1 MKRSNVLLGSR
12 RLKKTGDKPLGEGDE
27 DDWDYQDDLLLPNKV
42 AVADDNNAYRLFG
55 DRIFCA
61 PQEDI
66 LEGTSSSY
74 FCLSCVSYLSSELYI
89 FLGCPRLSSLVRE
102 DYKTSGELPH
112 SKIGPDTRHLIL
124 ERLPLFLHELP
135 QSRTK
140 VAFNWLNEDKNFV
153 VKVFGRLSIT
163 KSLHHGDI
171 RHSESHE
178 ASAVAKR
185 EGRGPIE
192 LWLAGNTQVEMYE

>member
-12 RLKKTGDKPLGEGDE
+12 RLKKTGDKTSGEGDE
-27 DDWDYQDDLLLPNKV
+27 DDWDYQDDLLPPNKV
-42 AVADDNNAYRLFG
+42 AVANDNNAYRLFG

-66 LEGTSSSY
+66 LEGTLST
-74 FCLSCVSYLSSELYI
+74 CLGLSCVSYLSLELYL
-89 FLGCPRLSSLVRE
+89 FLGSPRLSSLVKE
-102 DYKTSGELPH
+102 DYRTSGELPH
-112 SKIGPDTRHLIL
+112 SRIGPDTKHLIL

-135 QSRTK
+135 QSRTN
-140 VAFNWLNEDKNFV
+140 VTFNWLNEDKNFV
-153 VKVFGRLSIT
+153 VKVFGKLFIT

>member
-66 LEGTSSSY
+66 LEGTSPIH
-74 FCLSCVSYLSSELYI
+74 FCMRLLFAVRTIHLPWLSTV
-89 FLGCPRLSSLVRE
+89 
-102 DYKTSGELPH
+102 ELPCQ
-112 SKIGPDTRHLIL
+112 GGLQD
-124 ERLPLFLHELP
+124 
-135 QSRTK
+135 
-140 VAFNWLNEDKNFV
+140 V
-153 VKVFGRLSIT
+153 G
-163 KSLHHGDI
+163 
-171 RHSESHE
+171 
-178 ASAVAKR
+178 
-185 EGRGPIE
+185 
-192 LWLAGNTQVEMYE
+192 